1 MDTQTLITT
10 CQSLLNLPDL
20 VLLALILVSACM
32 GASRGIVRTACN
44 ALGRLLSLVG
54 ASAAAKLLAPVL
66 ARFLVTP
73 IVGEVFEVRAADLL
87 SRMPEAVTDGLQ
99 AKATQMASEMAE
111 SLAFFLLFFILMF
124 AVNILV
130 HMISSALKLVTRIR
144 PIGFLDSLAGFVLG
158 AACGLA
164 LCFLGLWA
172 LQMFAPSTFSELG
185 YFSPDTVAGTTL
197 TAFLLGLI
205 PSL

>member
-1 MDTQTLITT
+1 MDTQTLIET
-10 CQSLLNLPDL
+10 CKGLLNLPDL
-20 VLLALILVSACM
+20 ILLALILASACV
-32 GASRGIVRTACN
+32 GASRGLVRTACN
-44 ALGRLLSLVG
+44 ALGRLIAMVG
-54 ASAAAKLLAPVL
+54 ASAAAKMLAPVL

-73 IVGEVFEVRAADLL
+73 IVGDVFEVRAADLL
-87 SRMPEAVTDGLQ
+87 SRMPEAVTEGVQ
-99 AKATQMASEMAE
+99 AEATRMAAEMAE

-124 AVNILV
+124 AANMLV
-130 HMISSALKLVTRIR
+130 HMISTALRLVTRLG

-158 AACGLA
+158 AVLGLV

-172 LQMFAPSTFSELG
+172 LELFAPGTFGELG
-185 YFSPDTVAGTTL
+185 YLSPDTVAGTTL

>member
-20 VLLALILVSACM
+20 VLLALILASACM

-44 ALGRLLSLVG
+44 ALGRLLSLAG
-54 ASAAAKLLAPVL
+54 AAAAAKLLAPVL

-124 AVNILV
+124 TVNILV

-158 AACGLA
+158 AAFGLA

-172 LQMFAPSTFSELG
+172 LQLFAPSTFSELG
-185 YFSPDTVAGTTL
+185 YLSPDTVAGTTL

>member
-111 SLAFFLLFFILMF
+111 RKAFFLLFYISKL

-158 AACGLA
+158 AAFGLA

-172 LQMFAPSTFSELG
+172 LQLFAPSTFSELG
-185 YFSPDTVAGTTL
+185 YLSPDTVAGTTL

>member
-111 SLAFFLLFFILMF
+111 SLAFFLLFFIFSPLY
-124 AVNILV
+124 
-130 HMISSALKLVTRIR
+130 
-144 PIGFLDSLAGFVLG
+144 
-158 AACGLA
+158 ACGRQNAGQIPIPLSDTSA
-164 LCFLGLWA
+164 CLRHPFSR
-172 LQMFAPSTFSELG
+172 STT
-185 YFSPDTVAGTTL
+185 Y
-197 TAFLLGLI
+197 
-205 PSL
+205 SLFPYTKFPYSSVS